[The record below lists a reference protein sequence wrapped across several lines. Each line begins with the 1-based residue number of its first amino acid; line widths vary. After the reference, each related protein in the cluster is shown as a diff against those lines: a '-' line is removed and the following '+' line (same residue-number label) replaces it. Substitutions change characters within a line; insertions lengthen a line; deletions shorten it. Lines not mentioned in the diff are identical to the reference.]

1 MRMEGMM
8 ALQDGVEMVRMN
20 VEVPEDLL
28 AELRQRANGV
38 GRSVSDVVR
47 GLMVEWVRA
56 ERVAEAE
63 MLTLRERRERGN

>member
-1 MRMEGMM
+1 M

-20 VEVPEDLL
+20 VEVPENLL

>member
-20 VEVPEDLL
+20 VEVPENLL